1 MEMTSPARLVHAAL
15 VGAQKSNPV
24 VIAIDGP
31 GASGKSSTA
40 RALAKALNY
49 LYVDTGAMYRTLAW
63 YCLRKQV
70 DVTKPR
76 AIASACRRWKT
87 ELVATEGQVRL
98 LVDGEDPG
106 AAIRSSEVAAIASKV
121 AVVPAVRQWMKLTQ
135 RECSRFGNI
144 VMEGRDIGSN
154 VFPETDFKF
163 FLDAPAAER
172 AKRREAQ
179 GVSENIAERDHRD
192 SQRGSAPLMVA
203 LGAKVINNA
212 GLTLEETR
220 DVIVNEITRRRR
232 PTDG

>member
-63 YCLRKQV
+63 YCLRKEV

-87 ELVATEGQVRL
+87 ELIAEDGQVRL

-106 AAIRSSEVAAIASKV
+106 AAIRTSEVAAAASKV
-121 AVVPAVRQWMKLTQ
+121 AVVPSVRQWMKLTQ

-179 GVSENIAERDHRD
+179 GVSEDIAERDRRD
-192 SQRGSAPLMVA
+192 SQRGSAPLMIA
-203 LGAKVINNA
+203 LGATVINNA
-212 GLTLEETR
+212 GLTLEQTR
-220 DVIVNEITRRRR
+220 DVIVSEIDRRRQ
-232 PTDG
+232 GNGS

>member
-1 MEMTSPARLVHAAL
+1 MEMTSPARLVHAAP

-63 YCLRKQV
+63 YCLLKEV

-87 ELVATEGQVRL
+87 ELLAEDGQVRL

-106 AAIRSSEVAAIASKV
+106 AAIRTSEVAAAASKV
-121 AVVPAVRQWMKLTQ
+121 AVVPAVRRWMKQTQ

-163 FLDAPAAER
+163 FLDAPAEER

-179 GVSENIAERDHRD
+179 GVNENIAERDRRD
-192 SQRGSAPLMVA
+192 SQRGAAPLMIA
-203 LGAKVINNA
+203 LGATVINNA
-212 GLTLEETR
+212 GLTLEQTR
-220 DVIVNEITRRRR
+220 DAIVNEIARRRQ
-232 PTDG
+232 GNGI